1 MKITEIL
8 VIIGL
13 SFLGLGGVAQFTKF
27 KKYGEV
33 LIYLA
38 MVCMGVSMLLREL
51 GVENYWACCDG
62 NKTICEEGKPCKDPS
77 AETCERSGA
86 GSYCGTPKDGKWPGK
101 CYGDDAPCKPK
112 NDSQESNISAL
123 STPDDSGHGA
133 DYLQCMADIRN
144 EHSTV
149 GCCGISPEAS
159 KVAEKNNPELKPKGC
174 VSFMDSE
181 NRYQPY
187 DSDFWH
193 PQPCPESETID
204 KLCMEMKT
212 IEKCQYPSAGPE
224 FRNKGLT
231 SGGNKYFEFDCPSPG
246 ATSTGGFQDYCGGL
260 PMDPFSNPKP
270 FPNGATLCKWR
281 PGWTPP
287 PDKRA

>member
-62 NKTICEEGKPCKDPS
+62 NKTICEEGKPCTDPS

-101 CYGDDAPCKPK
+101 CYDAPCKPK

-123 STPDDSGHGA
+123 STPDDSGHDS
-133 DYLQCMADIRN
+133 DYLLCVADIRN

-159 KVAEKNNPELKPKGC
+159 KVAENLDPESKNCLSKL
-174 VSFMDSE
+174 DSE

-187 DSDFWH
+187 DSDAWH
-193 PQPCPESETID
+193 DEPCPESETID

-212 IEKCQYPSAGPE
+212 IEKCQYPTSG
-224 FRNKGLT
+224 GS
-231 SGGNKYFEFDCPSPG
+231 SGGNKYFEFDCPAPG
-246 ATSTGGFQDYCGGL
+246 YTSTGGFHDYCGGL
-260 PMDPFSNPKP
+260 KTDYLAPWIEPKP